1 MHILLTVLLISLM
14 VTSWDDLP
22 NNQDIVSLVII
33 FLILMTCMFDQ
44 VVFLSIRL
52 LGKYKGLC
60 HGDFFRERGE
70 GST

>member
-44 VVFLSIRL
+44 VVFFSN
-52 LGKYKGLC
+52 KT
-60 HGDFFRERGE
+60 FGE
-70 GST
+70 V